1 MRKTLIPIIIVLV
14 FLFVGLPQV
23 FFVIDEREVAI
34 VTRFGAF
41 QKEYT
46 EPGLKIK
53 TPIIDNVQRFDKRL
67 LRIDASPT
75 SLLTKD
81 KKNLV
86 IDVYARYK
94 IVDPLLFFQAIG
106 NELQAESKLGDIVN
120 SRLRDEV
127 AQDNQEEIIAE
138 VREEIMNKVTR
149 ASNFVDIS
157 RNEALNLENGLNND
171 LVVIDLVANT
181 LDGTSRQATQQEIN
195 LISAN
200 PSPTE
205 LSGFEVR
212 YKLPIKEV
220 FGAEII
226 DVRIKRAD
234 FPDSIESSVF
244 SRMQAERERIANAF
258 RAEGAQRDAE
268 IRANVDRQVTVLI
281 QTAQGTDAKLRGE
294 AESESIS
301 ILAEALNKDPELYAF
316 QRYLQS
322 YIKILNSEDTIVL
335 SPESPL
341 FKYLKDQQVSEE
353 IFESVE

>member
-1 MRKTLIPIIIVLV
+1 MRKTLIPIIVVLV
-14 FLFVGLPQV
+14 FLFVALPQV
-23 FFVIDEREVAI
+23 FFVIDETELAI

-41 QKEYT
+41 QREYT
-46 EPGLKIK
+46 DPGLKIK

-94 IVDPLLFFQAIG
+94 IVNPLLFFQAIG

-138 VREEIMNKVTR
+138 VREQIMSKVTQ

-157 RNEALNLENGLNND
+157 RNEALNLENGLNNS

-195 LISAN
+195 LIIQN
-200 PSPTE
+200 PSPAE
-205 LSGFEVR
+205 LNDFEIR

-281 QTAQGTDAKLRGE
+281 QTAQGTDARLRGE

-322 YIKILNSEDTIVL
+322 YVRILNSEDTIVL

-341 FKYLKDQQVSEE
+341 FKYLKDQQVSDD
-353 IFESVE
+353 IFESE

>member
-1 MRKTLIPIIIVLV
+1 MKKTLIPVIIVLV
-14 FLFVGLPQV
+14 FLFVALPQV
-23 FFVIDEREVAI
+23 FFVVDETELAI

-41 QKEYT
+41 QKEFKD
-46 EPGLKIK
+46 PGLKIK
-53 TPIIDNVQRFDKRL
+53 TPIIDNVTRFDKRL

-86 IDVYARYK
+86 IDVFARYK

-127 AQDNQEEIIAE
+127 AQDEQEEIISE
-138 VREEIMNKVTR
+138 VREEIMNKVTK

-157 RNEALNLENGLNND
+157 RNEALNLENGLNNS

-181 LDGTSRQATQQEIN
+181 LDGTTRQATQAEVTEI
-195 LISAN
+195 IIN
-200 PSPTE
+200 PSPPA
-205 LSGFEVR
+205 LDGFEIR
-212 YKLPIKEV
+212 YKLPIKDV

-234 FPDSIESSVF
+234 FPDSIENSVF
-244 SRMQAERERIANAF
+244 SRMQAERERIASAF

-268 IRANVDRQVTVLI
+268 IRANVDRQVTVLL

-294 AESESIS
+294 AESESIE

-322 YIKILNSEDTIVL
+322 YVKILNSNDTIVL
-335 SPESPL
+335 SPDSPL
-341 FKYLKDQQVSEE
+341 FKYLKDQDINE
-353 IFESVE
+353 ILFED

>member
-1 MRKTLIPIIIVLV
+1 MRKTLIPIIVVLV
-14 FLFVGLPQV
+14 FLFIALPQV
-23 FFVIDEREVAI
+23 FFVIDETELAI

-41 QKEYT
+41 KREYT
-46 EPGLKIK
+46 DPGLKIK

-94 IVDPLLFFQAIG
+94 IVNPLLFFQAIG

-138 VREEIMNKVTR
+138 VREQIMSKVTQ

-157 RNEALNLENGLNND
+157 RNEALNLENGLNNN

-195 LISAN
+195 LIIQN
-200 PSPTE
+200 PSPAE
-205 LSGFEVR
+205 LNDFEIR

-281 QTAQGTDAKLRGE
+281 QTAQGTDARLRGE

-322 YIKILNSEDTIVL
+322 YVRILNSEDTIVL

-341 FKYLKDQQVSEE
+341 FKYLKDQQVSDN
-353 IFESVE
+353 IFESE

>member
-1 MRKTLIPIIIVLV
+1 MRKTLIPVIIVLV
-14 FLFVGLPQV
+14 FLFVALPQV
-23 FFVIDEREVAI
+23 FFVIDETELAI

-41 QKEYT
+41 QKEFK

-53 TPIIDNVQRFDKRL
+53 TPIIDNVTRFDKRL

-86 IDVYARYK
+86 IDVFARYK

-127 AQDNQEEIIAE
+127 AQDEQEEIISE
-138 VREEIMNKVTR
+138 VREEIMNKVTK

-157 RNEALNLENGLNND
+157 RNEALNLENGLNNS
-171 LVVIDLVANT
+171 LLVIDLVANT
-181 LDGTSRQATQQEIN
+181 LDGTTRQATQSEVTEI
-195 LISAN
+195 IIN
-200 PSPTE
+200 PSPAA
-205 LSGFEVR
+205 LSGFEIR
-212 YKLPIKEV
+212 YKLPIKDV

-244 SRMQAERERIANAF
+244 SRMQAERERIASAF

-268 IRANVDRQVTVLI
+268 IRANVDRQVTVLL

-294 AESESIS
+294 AESESIE

-322 YIKILNSEDTIVL
+322 YVKILNSNDTIVL
-335 SPESPL
+335 SPDSPL
-341 FKYLKDQQVSEE
+341 FKYLKDQDINE
-353 IFESVE
+353 ILFED

>member
-1 MRKTLIPIIIVLV
+1 MRKTLIPIVIVLI
-14 FLFVGLPQV
+14 FLFIGLPQV
-23 FFVIDEREVAI
+23 FFVIDETELAI

-46 EPGLKIK
+46 EPGLKVK

-138 VREEIMNKVTR
+138 VREEIMNKVTK

-157 RNEALNLENGLNND
+157 RNEALNLENGLNNN

-181 LDGTSRQATQQEIN
+181 LDGTSRQATPVSYTH
-195 LISAN
+195 LTL
-200 PSPTE
+200 PT
-205 LSGFEVR
+205 
-212 YKLPIKEV
+212 K
-220 FGAEII
+220 A
-226 DVRIKRAD
+226 
-234 FPDSIESSVF
+234 
-244 SRMQAERERIANAF
+244 
-258 RAEGAQRDAE
+258 
-268 IRANVDRQVTVLI
+268 
-281 QTAQGTDAKLRGE
+281 
-294 AESESIS
+294 
-301 ILAEALNKDPELYAF
+301 
-316 QRYLQS
+316 
-322 YIKILNSEDTIVL
+322 
-335 SPESPL
+335 
-341 FKYLKDQQVSEE
+341 
-353 IFESVE
+353 

>member
-1 MRKTLIPIIIVLV
+1 MRKTLIPVIIVLV
-14 FLFVGLPQV
+14 FLFVALPQV
-23 FFVIDEREVAI
+23 FFVIDETELAI

-41 QKEYT
+41 QKEFK

-53 TPIIDNVQRFDKRL
+53 TPIIDNVTRFDKRL

-86 IDVYARYK
+86 IDVFARYK

-127 AQDNQEEIIAE
+127 AQDEQEEIISE
-138 VREEIMNKVTR
+138 VREEIMNKVTK

-157 RNEALNLENGLNND
+157 RNEALNLENGLNNS
-171 LVVIDLVANT
+171 LLVIDLVANT
-181 LDGTSRQATQQEIN
+181 LDGTTRQATQAEITE
-195 LISAN
+195 IIIN
-200 PSPTE
+200 PSPAA
-205 LSGFEVR
+205 LSGFEIR
-212 YKLPIKEV
+212 YKLPIKDV

-244 SRMQAERERIANAF
+244 SRMQAERERIASAF

-268 IRANVDRQVTVLI
+268 IRANVDRQVTVLL

-294 AESESIS
+294 AESESIE

-322 YIKILNSEDTIVL
+322 YVKILNSNDTIVL
-335 SPESPL
+335 SPDSPL
-341 FKYLKDQQVSEE
+341 FKYLKDQDINE
-353 IFESVE
+353 ILFED

>member
-1 MRKTLIPIIIVLV
+1 MRKTLIPIIVVAVL
-14 FLFVGLPQV
+14 LFVALPQV
-23 FFVIDEREVAI
+23 FFVIDETEFAI

-41 QKEYT
+41 QREYK

-53 TPIIDNVQRFDKRL
+53 TPIVDNVTKFDKRL

-86 IDVYARYK
+86 IDVFARYK

-127 AQDNQEEIIAE
+127 AQDDQEEIISE
-138 VREEIMNKVTR
+138 VREKIMNKVTK

-157 RNEALNLENGLNND
+157 RNEALNLENGLNNN
-171 LVVIDLVANT
+171 LVVIDLVAKT
-181 LDGTSRQATQQEIN
+181 LDGTSRQATQQEVN
-195 LISAN
+195 LIIDN
-200 PSPTE
+200 PSPST
-205 LSGFEVR
+205 LSDFEIR
-212 YKLPIKEV
+212 YKLPIKDV

-234 FPDSIESSVF
+234 FPDSIENSVF
-244 SRMQAERERIANAF
+244 SRMQAERERIASAF

-268 IRANVDRQVTVLI
+268 IRANVDRLVTVLL
-281 QTAQGTDAKLRGE
+281 QTAQGTDRKLRGE
-294 AESESIS
+294 AES
-301 ILAEALNKDPELYAF
+301 
-316 QRYLQS
+316 
-322 YIKILNSEDTIVL
+322 
-335 SPESPL
+335 
-341 FKYLKDQQVSEE
+341 
-353 IFESVE
+353 

>member
-1 MRKTLIPIIIVLV
+1 MRKTLIPIVIALV
-14 FLFVGLPQV
+14 FLFIGLPQV
-23 FFVIDEREVAI
+23 FFVIDETELAI

-46 EPGLKIK
+46 EPGLKVK

-138 VREEIMNKVTR
+138 VREEIMNKVTK

-157 RNEALNLENGLNND
+157 RNEALNLENGLNNN

-181 LDGTSRQATQQEIN
+181 LDGTSRQATQQEVN

-200 PSPTE
+200 PSPPE
-205 LSGFEVR
+205 LSGFEVS

-294 AESESIS
+294 AESESIA

-322 YIKILNSEDTIVL
+322 YIKILNSQDTIVL
-335 SPESPL
+335 SPDSPL
-341 FKYLKDQQVSEE
+341 FKYLKDQQESEI
-353 IFESVE
+353 IFESE